1 MTEAKIIEREYV
13 IPLRKEWVKV
23 PRYKRTSKSVKAVKE
38 FIAKHMKVQER
49 DVKKVKIDPYLNNE
63 LWFRGSKK
71 PPIKIKVRAK
81 KEGEIVRVEMSEVPQ
96 IVQFSKSKVERLH
109 KKEEKKEKE
118 IKTEEKKEEK
128 KEGEVK
134 EYDKE
139 KEEKKKAEETL
150 HEKIAEQESKTI
162 KHVVGKKKQPQI
174 FRKALKK

>member
-109 KKEEKKEKE
+109 KKEKKRVMRK
-118 IKTEEKKEEK
+118 
-128 KEGEVK
+128 
-134 EYDKE
+134 
-139 KEEKKKAEETL
+139 L
-150 HEKIAEQESKTI
+150 LSRSQ
-162 KHVVGKKKQPQI
+162 KQSNMSLE
-174 FRKALKK
+174 RKNSLKYSGRL